1 MSYILT
7 LKNRPEGV
15 FSVVSDLTGEH
26 VIPIFEDKDDII
38 RYAEQIVQDSQNP
51 PLQVIK
57 VPTQDIVTACE
68 EKKQKYVIITIDDMM
83 IPPFDPE

>member
-7 LKNRPEGV
+7 LRDRPEGV
-15 FSVVSDLTGEH
+15 FSVVDEFDGGH
-26 VIPIFEDKDDII
+26 IIPIFDNKDDIV
-38 RYAEQIVQDSQNP
+38 RYHEQLLEDTTNP

-57 VPTQDIVTACE
+57 VPMEQIVTACE

>member
-26 VIPIFEDKDDII
+26 VIPIFEDKDDIF
-38 RYAEQIVQDSQNP
+38 RYAEQIVQDSENP

-57 VPTQDIVTACE
+57 VPTKDIVTACE

-83 IPPFDPE
+83 IPPFDT